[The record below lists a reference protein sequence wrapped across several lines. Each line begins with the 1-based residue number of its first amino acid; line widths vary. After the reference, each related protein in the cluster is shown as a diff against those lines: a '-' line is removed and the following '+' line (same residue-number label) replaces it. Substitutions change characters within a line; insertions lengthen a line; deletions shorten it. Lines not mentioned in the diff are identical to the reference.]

1 VQLDTA
7 WITAVRF
14 APYLDEMHGDYERA
28 VALYVWNARIS
39 AAMFETL
46 HHVEVLLRN
55 AIDDQFPP
63 VDAAAPPR
71 ETWLGDPS
79 ILNQQ
84 SRQRVRETIG
94 RIRRDRQ
101 TPTRGRVVAG
111 LSFGFWR
118 ALFDRKNSALWVS
131 HLHRAFPAGRG
142 DRAQVAALM
151 SSLVPFRNR
160 LAHHET
166 IVRRPIKTH
175 YEELLTLAGLIDPSA
190 RDWIG
195 SVSRVETTLREHPRR
210 RELYREALSK
220 RP

>member
-1 VQLDTA
+1 MHFDPA
-7 WITAVRF
+7 WTTSVRL
-14 APYLDEMHGDYERA
+14 APYLDEMDGDHERA

-55 AIDDQFPP
+55 AIDRQFGP

-71 ETWLGDPS
+71 ETWLEDPS
-79 ILNQQ
+79 ILNER
-84 SRQRVRETIG
+84 SRERVRETIK
-94 RIRRDRQ
+94 RIRREHQ

-131 HLHRAFPAGRG
+131 HLHRAFPAGSG
-142 DRAQVAALM
+142 ERAEVARLM
-151 SSLVPFRNR
+151 STLVPFRNR

-166 IVRRPIKTH
+166 IVRRPIKNH
-175 YEELLTLAGLIDPSA
+175 YDELLTLAGLIDPA
-190 RDWIG
+190 AGAWID
-195 SVSRVETTLREHPRR
+195 SVSRVGETLSVRPRSV
-210 RELYREALSK
+210 ELNAAC
-220 RP
+220 PPP

>member
-1 VQLDTA
+1 
-7 WITAVRF
+7 
-14 APYLDEMHGDYERA
+14 
-28 VALYVWNARIS
+28 
-39 AAMFETL
+39 MFETL
-46 HHVEVLLRN
+46 HRVEVLMRN
-55 AIDDQFPP
+55 AIDGQFAP

-71 ETWLGDPS
+71 ETWLEDPS
-79 ILNQQ
+79 ILNEP

-94 RIRRDRQ
+94 RIRREHQ

-131 HLHRAFPAGRG
+131 HLHRAFPAGNG
-142 DRAQVAALM
+142 DRAAVAGLM

-166 IVRRPIKTH
+166 IVRRPIKNH
-175 YEELLTLAGLIDPSA
+175 YDELLTLAGLIDPAA
-190 RDWIG
+190 RDWIA
-195 SVSRVETTLREHPRR
+195 SVSRVEEALRE
-210 RELYREALSK
+210 